1 MSSCAGCQQTLP
13 KREYLTCT
21 KCNKSYDLDCANVPI
36 QRFNNTMTPDHKR
49 NWKCQECY
57 CKMPKVG
64 NSNTPLRP
72 KDSDVALE
80 QSPSSDNSNITFRV
94 KNIPNRTMDISCSDI
109 LGDTAIE
116 DKMERETIH
125 SGMITNLTLQ
135 NISEVIAQKL
145 KENNQN
151 IVLQIQTTI
160 QAEISKAINELR
172 NELNQ
177 ETIIIKE
184 KDKQRK
190 IEIEKLN
197 NKIEKLKNE
206 NESLKNEM
214 SELGKK
220 ITSTAPINDYYSEC
234 NSKKIVLHGLSELY
248 RESESD
254 LHNRIVTVFR
264 DIMNVDLTGY
274 IEDFYRIGRNKTMNR
289 PLVIELISKRMTK
302 YLVNNNYYFNKTGLL
317 VTEFLDRAAR
327 MERKKIWEQM
337 LMARKKGLYAV
348 IRNNKLY
355 VDGKPYTH
363 ESKVNEVPKTPAPP
377 QTRVERRK
385 TDHSEETKYSKVKEY
400 SFRNPRTTV

>member
-1 MSSCAGCQQTLP
+1 
-13 KREYLTCT
+13 
-21 KCNKSYDLDCANVPI
+21 
-36 QRFNNTMTPDHKR
+36 MTPDHKR

-80 QSPSSDNSNITFRV
+80 QSPSSENSNITFRV

-116 DKMERETIH
+116 DNMERETIN

-177 ETIIIKE
+177 ETNIIKE

-214 SELGKK
+214 NELGKK
-220 ITSTAPINDYYSEC
+220 ITSTAPINDYYAEC
-234 NSKKIVLHGLSELY
+234 NSKRIVLHGLSELY

-302 YLVNNNYYFNKTGLL
+302 YLVNNNYYFKKTGLL

-327 MERKKIWEQM
+327 MERKKIWEQV
-337 LMARKKGLYAV
+337 LTARKKGLHAV
-348 IRNNKLY
+348 IKNNKLY

-363 ESKVNEVPKTPAPP
+363 ESKANETAKTPAPP

-385 TDHSEETKYSKVKEY
+385 TDHSEETKCSKVKEY